1 MKLRKPHIEAHDN
14 LERWL
19 LTYADMITLLTA
31 FFLMMYSMSVVSKGK
46 FSQMATSVRSGFTG
60 SAEGGQSILLGGG
73 AHSATLGVS
82 PDTQEA
88 HYENAMSD
96 LNKYVEQNK
105 LDGKV
110 SIRSD
115 QRGVIITLLSD
126 KMLFQRGKAELNRN
140 SGKVLDKVANI
151 LKAAPN
157 DIQIEGHTCN
167 LPISNAQFPS
177 NWELSTARAGVV
189 LRYFTEHFG
198 LPDKRFNASGYA
210 ATRPIFPN
218 TTETRREK
226 NRRVD
231 IVLLKTE
238 KQREGNL
245 QRQAE
250 IQRITNKS
258 NVTPAD
264 SKAQDGSAATTNST
278 DTAKPDTGTAKDTT
292 NTTTSPSQD
301 SPNTSQSSGDGTAQ
315 VP

>member
-1 MKLRKPHIEAHDN
+1 MKFRKQHIEGHDN

-46 FSQMATSVRSGFTG
+46 FNQMATSVRGGFTG
-60 SAEGGQSILLGGG
+60 SADGGQSILQGGG
-73 AHSATLGVS
+73 AHSNTMGVTT
-82 PDTQEA
+82 DTQEA
-88 HYENAMSD
+88 HYENAVSD
-96 LNKYVEQNK
+96 LNSYVEQHN

-110 SIRSD
+110 SVRSD

-126 KMLFQRGKAELNRN
+126 KMLFRRGSAVLSSN
-140 SGKVLDKVANI
+140 SGAVLDKVGKI

-167 LPISNAQFPS
+167 LPISSAQFPS

-189 LRYFTEHFG
+189 LRYFTEHYG

-210 ATRPIFPN
+210 DTRPLLPN
-218 TTETRREK
+218 TTEARREK

-238 KQREGNL
+238 KQRTAEI
-245 QRQAE
+245 QRQSE
-250 IQRITNKS
+250 IQRITS
-258 NVTPAD
+258 RTSVTAAD
-264 SKAQDGSAATTNST
+264 NSQAAGSKPKESPSGPTQSDKADRSGAGSSTPLEPEPDSSTNR
-278 DTAKPDTGTAKDTT
+278 DTGGAVE
-292 NTTTSPSQD
+292 
-301 SPNTSQSSGDGTAQ
+301 